1 MVAVRLYSKED
12 FESEMKEVYKLS
24 PTDETVDDTR
34 FWKTENDCYI
44 AITELPEGQ
53 DYPDYYLDIIVEHLS
68 LLGLHYH

>member
-1 MVAVRLYSKED
+1 MVAMRIYSKKN
-12 FESEMKEVYKLS
+12 FERELKEVYRLS

-34 FWKTENDCYI
+34 LWKTENGCYI

-53 DYPDYYLDIIVEHLS
+53 DYPDYYLDIIIEHLS